1 MEEMKLSLKRKE
13 FKVVLESEGVET
25 PYLLREMNGKERD
38 SHLTSIAD
46 RMKYDAKGNVKGL
59 KSFDGLH
66 AALLTRT
73 LFTEDGKPVSVDVIQ
88 DFPASVV
95 SKLFD
100 KSQEINALDDDSAKE
115 AKND

>member
-1 MEEMKLSLKRKE
+1 MDELKLSLKRKE
-13 FKVVLESEGVET
+13 LRIILESEGVET
-25 PYLLREMNGKERD
+25 PYILREMNGKERD

-66 AALLTRT
+66 AALLKRT
-73 LFTEDGKPVSVDVIQ
+73 LFKEDGTNVTEEVIQ
-88 DFPASVV
+88 EFPASVV